1 MAEKRAP
8 ASPGRWGNPDQQEE
22 QSMLRPLATAAVLLT
37 SSAALGGDYRA
48 YVDACAPTV
57 EKWERTHLRKV
68 EGDLTRFGAW
78 SIGVIRWDSGTRVEA
93 TIGPAI
99 DPKTGEPAICVVA
112 SRNLGRDLASAE

>member
-1 MAEKRAP
+1 
-8 ASPGRWGNPDQQEE
+8 
-22 QSMLRPLATAAVLLT
+22 MLRIFALAILLVSSGALAA
-37 SSAALGGDYRA
+37 DYRA

-68 EGDLTRFGAW
+68 EGELTRFGAW
-78 SIGVIRWDSGTRVEA
+78 STGVIRWDSGTRVEA

-112 SRNLGRDLASAE
+112 SRALGDDLASAQ